1 MRRKPVPAA
10 RSSCDAFHRWWPR
23 LILLLSSAVLIYLQ
37 THAPAQP
44 PPPPPPPPPHGALH
58 GAPHAASTA
67 ARASSLTA
75 AAAAA
80 SPAPRRG
87 VCYEN
92 AALAACREWRD
103 GLLPGRRVDIV
114 LIANELYQQF
124 PLTGYGGI
132 ETSVENIASALHR
145 MGIPFWVVTPGRSA
159 RPAYPFD
166 VLETRV
172 APNGRGGQAED
183 FVAQAIELIRA
194 RRDGTGANVSV
205 VEAWHRALRSA
216 PDAPGGVAQRPLIV
230 WGQSDWSQS
239 FAAVGAV
246 TITSHHDGGGPVGP
260 LCCGKWDRHLP
271 SVGHRFLS
279 HDQRNQW
286 IKPDDAHNLPRSR
299 VIPHGLPP
307 DDFMLCEDKK
317 YFLWVAGL
325 DWGWE
330 EKGLHIF
337 TELARMRPELTFVA
351 YGVATKRHD
360 LELRLKDLAS
370 QLPNFEFRGQLK
382 RGAIHKRVFCEATAF
397 FMPTQPS
404 IGACARALCAAAPP
418 PKRTPPPPPLP
429 LFTPPFLHPRPRPR
443 QASPLA

>member
-1 MRRKPVPAA
+1 MRRKHASSPVVEAI
-10 RSSCDAFHRWWPR
+10 HRWWPR
-23 LILLLSSAVLIYLQ
+23 LLLL
-37 THAPAQP
+37 
-44 PPPPPPPPPHGALH
+44 
-58 GAPHAASTA
+58 
-67 ARASSLTA
+67 ASSLYLYSLQTQQLGLRAAASSPAAA

-80 SPAPRRG
+80 SAAAAAAAAAPAAARPAAALAAAAATAAAATASSAPLPARAG

-92 AALAACREWRD
+92 PLLSACREWRD
-103 GLLPGRRVDIV
+103 GLLTGKRVDIV
-114 LIANELYQQF
+114 LVANELYQQF

-145 MGIPFWVVTPGRSA
+145 MGIPFWVVTPGRSQ
-159 RPAYPFD
+159 RPRYPFD

-172 APNGRGGQAED
+172 APNGRGGQAET
-183 FVAQAIELIRA
+183 FVEQTLALVRA
-194 RRDGTGANVSV
+194 REDATGANLSLVD
-205 VEAWHRALRSA
+205 AWHRALRSA
-216 PDAPGGVAQRPLIV
+216 PDGPGGPAARPLVV

-286 IKPDDAHNLPRSR
+286 IKPDDVHNLPRSR

-307 DDFMLCEDKK
+307 DDFMLCEDKG

-337 TELARMRPELTFVA
+337 TELARMRPELRFGA
-351 YGVATKRHD
+351 YGVATKRRD
-360 LELRLKDLAS
+360 LELRLADLAAV
-370 QLPNFEFRGQLK
+370 LPNFEFRGQLK
-382 RGAIHKRVFCEATAF
+382 RGAVHKRVFCEATAF

-404 IGACARALCAAAPP
+404 IGAWRVLGGTRRGAR
-418 PKRTPPPPPLP
+418 RPLP
-429 LFTPPFLHPRPRPR
+429 CPC
-443 QASPLA
+443 APLS